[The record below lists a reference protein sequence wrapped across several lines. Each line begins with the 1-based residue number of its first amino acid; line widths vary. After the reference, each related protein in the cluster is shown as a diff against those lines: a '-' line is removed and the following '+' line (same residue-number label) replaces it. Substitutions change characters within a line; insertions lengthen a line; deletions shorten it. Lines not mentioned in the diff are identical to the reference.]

1 MPQNEDKMH
10 DLYMFTVTLL
20 TPTDLK
26 DLKATTQRL
35 QNEDK
40 MHDLGTKL

>member
-1 MPQNEDKMH
+1 MPFILLTAKDTCLQ
-10 DLYMFTVTLL
+10 FTVTL
-20 TPTDLK
+20 TYTDLK
-26 DLKATTQRL
+26 DLKTTTQRP

>member
-1 MPQNEDKMH
+1 MP
-10 DLYMFTVTLL
+10 FILL
-20 TPTDLK
+20 TAIDTCLQFTITLTPIDLK
-26 DLKATTQRL
+26 DLKSTTKRP